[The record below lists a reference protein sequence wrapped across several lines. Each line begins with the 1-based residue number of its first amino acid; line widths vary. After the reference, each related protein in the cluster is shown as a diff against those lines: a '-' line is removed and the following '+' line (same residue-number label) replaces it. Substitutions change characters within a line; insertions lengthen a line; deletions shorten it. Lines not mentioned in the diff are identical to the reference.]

1 MLPVLYEAE
10 ALAAALGDSPRLA
23 QISCS
28 LSHHFRTTAAYDQ
41 ALAAAQ
47 RACAL
52 ATASRNAIL
61 SAVATRH
68 IGQAYKAQGDYRRAI
83 DSHMQ
88 VVACF
93 EGPQR
98 HELSGRTILQA
109 VDSRANLASCHA
121 ELGTFAEGRA
131 LGDEGLRIA
140 VAVDHPASLMLAC
153 WGVGLLSL
161 RQGDLSNALP
171 RLEQAVGLC
180 QEADLPFWFPPNA
193 AVLGEAYTLCG
204 RVADAVALLTQALK
218 RATAIGREDLQAF
231 CHLHLG
237 EAQLRADHLEE
248 AQAFA
253 ERVLT
258 LGRAHQEQGNEAY
271 TLHLLGG
278 IAAHRHLSEVAQA
291 EDYYRQGLDLA
302 RELGMRPLLAHCH
315 RGLGTLYEKSDRRA
329 QARAALAVVI
339 GLYRGMGMPFWLPE
353 VEGLL
358 QGMTTRGF

>member
-1 MLPVLYEAE
+1 LVTGLED
-10 ALAAALGDSPRLA
+10 LFSKVNGIGFHGLK
-23 QISCS
+23 
-28 LSHHFRTTAAYDQ
+28 H
-41 ALAAAQ
+41 
-47 RACAL
+47 
-52 ATASRNAIL
+52 TASIPD
-61 SAVATRH
+61 
-68 IGQAYKAQGDYRRAI
+68 IQ
-83 DSHMQ
+83 
-88 VVACF
+88 
-93 EGPQR
+93 
-98 HELSGRTILQA
+98 
-109 VDSRANLASCHA
+109 SR
-121 ELGTFAEGRA
+121 
-131 LGDEGLRIA
+131 
-140 VAVDHPASLMLAC
+140 
-153 WGVGLLSL
+153 
-161 RQGDLSNALP
+161 
-171 RLEQAVGLC
+171 
-180 QEADLPFWFPPNA
+180 
-193 AVLGEAYTLCG
+193 
-204 RVADAVALLTQALK
+204 
-218 RATAIGREDLQAF
+218 TAI
-231 CHLHLG
+231 
-237 EAQLRADHLEE
+237 EE